1 MNLLEMIKNYMY
13 LIFIVNGIL
22 MMISIFIKD
31 MCDNNEIKNNKKII
45 NNIVDVSIKANLGIS
60 SLAII
65 LTVIYLL

>member
-65 LTVIYLL
+65 LTVFYLL